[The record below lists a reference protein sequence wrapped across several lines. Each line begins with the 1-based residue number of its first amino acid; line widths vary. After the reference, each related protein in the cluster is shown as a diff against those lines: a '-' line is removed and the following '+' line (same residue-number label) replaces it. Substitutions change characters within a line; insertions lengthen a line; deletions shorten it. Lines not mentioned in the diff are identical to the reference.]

1 MGKFRSVCPP
11 TPGQMLCKLPAY
23 SHKFSC
29 CPPADQNRLRPH
41 SRCAIQQGRCHTVH
55 AVNSC
60 SLRKF
65 RCQAFK
71 FHFAFLTFSC
81 TDGQHRTGS
90 PVHGGLS
97 EAGASSMR
105 PHIKPARQR
114 EHRAGR
120 LRQQPTAF
128 VLSGLNRA
136 FLRSC
141 CGAPI
146 LVNSMRVRLSR
157 KWQPGL
163 SPGLN
168 GKEDAAVQHH
178 SAMSA
183 G

>member
-1 MGKFRSVCPP
+1 
-11 TPGQMLCKLPAY
+11 
-23 SHKFSC
+23 
-29 CPPADQNRLRPH
+29 
-41 SRCAIQQGRCHTVH
+41 
-55 AVNSC
+55 
-60 SLRKF
+60 
-65 RCQAFK
+65 
-71 FHFAFLTFSC
+71 
-81 TDGQHRTGS
+81 
-90 PVHGGLS
+90 
-97 EAGASSMR
+97 MR

-146 LVNSMRVRLSR
+146 PVGSMRVRLSR

-178 SAMSA
+178 SAMPDNWFQSFPA
-183 G
+183 FMENNQGADGV

>member
-1 MGKFRSVCPP
+1 
-11 TPGQMLCKLPAY
+11 
-23 SHKFSC
+23 
-29 CPPADQNRLRPH
+29 
-41 SRCAIQQGRCHTVH
+41 
-55 AVNSC
+55 
-60 SLRKF
+60 
-65 RCQAFK
+65 
-71 FHFAFLTFSC
+71 
-81 TDGQHRTGS
+81 
-90 PVHGGLS
+90 
-97 EAGASSMR
+97 MR

-114 EHRAGR
+114 EHWAGR

-146 LVNSMRVRLSR
+146 PVDSMRVRLSR

-178 SAMSA
+178 SAMPGNWFQSFPA
-183 G
+183 FMENNQGADGV